1 MNKATLRSSA
11 SVCARQQ
18 TARGRAKIVP
28 LPELPGIIPPGK
40 PQTRQGHRATRKR
53 GGTDACGRVSKLRR
67 ALSWGVTTVQKSKT
81 CVKCA
86 QPITSAAVRG
96 SWEGHRGWRHE
107 SCPLRAPQHVP
118 VNEEEFPD
126 GVELSCADY
135 KRLMDFVGS
144 IARLTKDG
152 ECVVCGKDGLED
164 NPECDDHEAWDM
176 PNDDAVETLHS
187 LISQAREIVAVRQ

>member
-1 MNKATLRSSA
+1 M
-11 SVCARQQ
+11 
-18 TARGRAKIVP
+18 
-28 LPELPGIIPPGK
+28 
-40 PQTRQGHRATRKR
+40 
-53 GGTDACGRVSKLRR
+53 
-67 ALSWGVTTVQKSKT
+67 
-81 CVKCA
+81 
-86 QPITSAAVRG
+86 RG

-107 SCPLRAPQHVP
+107 SCPLRVPQHVP

-135 KRLMDFVGS
+135 KRLMGFVGS

-152 ECVVCGKDGLED
+152 ECVVCGKDGGPGIQPRMRRPLR
-164 NPECDDHEAWDM
+164 PARDM